1 MLVSQRNLLGT
12 LAFAS
17 ALGGVVFS
25 VACSGGDTNPI
36 KVSGSSSDSASSQS
50 TTMMGTG
57 GSSLQFM
64 AGPMNGTGGDMSM
77 SSVSSTGSGEGG
89 TGQVTYG
96 WDVTYGGNTANDSV
110 AVYDLAVD
118 KLGNIIIAGAFR
130 GTIDFDGPGA
140 APATV
145 SKGDFDAFVAKYDN
159 NGAFK
164 WVKAAGDGAAQ
175 TANSVAVD
183 KNNRVGLCG
192 SFRGSV
198 NFGTPTALQVQDSQY
213 TDAYAVVLDDA
224 GNHVASKR
232 FGVGAGRQDS
242 CSATAFDSVGNLLI
256 SGQYQGQINFGGPQ
270 DLVAPSPGGFRMY
283 LAKLAPTAGG
293 FTELF
298 AKTYGAA
305 GTTTQGLAVM
315 ASPDGDIAVAGWT
328 DGAINFGGATLTP
341 KVGEQ
346 RRAVVARL
354 DGSGTPKF
362 NQFFESDGDSQV
374 SAIAFHSNGDLL
386 VGGSFKASIDF
397 GAGAVKA
404 VGPSDDVFVA
414 RFDKTNKLLHG
425 VRQGDKSSDQLYDLA
440 VDQAGFPVYVGSFQG
455 TVDINSK
462 TQLVGKGI
470 RDGFVVKLANDDA
483 HGYWGYGFGDALL
496 QEARGVGVDGQGNVI
511 FAGNFQGTID
521 LGGGLRTAA
530 NSSQALFIG
539 SFLP

>member
-1 MLVSQRNLLGT
+1 
-12 LAFAS
+12 
-17 ALGGVVFS
+17 
-25 VACSGGDTNPI
+25 
-36 KVSGSSSDSASSQS
+36 
-50 TTMMGTG
+50 
-57 GSSLQFM
+57 
-64 AGPMNGTGGDMSM
+64 
-77 SSVSSTGSGEGG
+77 
-89 TGQVTYG
+89 
-96 WDVTYGGNTANDSV
+96 
-110 AVYDLAVD
+110 
-118 KLGNIIIAGAFR
+118 
-130 GTIDFDGPGA
+130 
-140 APATV
+140 
-145 SKGDFDAFVAKYDN
+145 
-159 NGAFK
+159 
-164 WVKAAGDGAAQ
+164 
-175 TANSVAVD
+175 
-183 KNNRVGLCG
+183 
-192 SFRGSV
+192 
-198 NFGTPTALQVQDSQY
+198 
-213 TDAYAVVLDDA
+213 
-224 GNHVASKR
+224 
-232 FGVGAGRQDS
+232 
-242 CSATAFDSVGNLLI
+242 
-256 SGQYQGQINFGGPQ
+256 
-270 DLVAPSPGGFRMY
+270 
-283 LAKLAPTAGG
+283 
-293 FTELF
+293 
-298 AKTYGAA
+298 
-305 GTTTQGLAVM
+305 M

-404 VGPSDDVFVA
+404 IGPSDDVFVA
-414 RFDKTNKLLHG
+414 RFDKNNKLLHG